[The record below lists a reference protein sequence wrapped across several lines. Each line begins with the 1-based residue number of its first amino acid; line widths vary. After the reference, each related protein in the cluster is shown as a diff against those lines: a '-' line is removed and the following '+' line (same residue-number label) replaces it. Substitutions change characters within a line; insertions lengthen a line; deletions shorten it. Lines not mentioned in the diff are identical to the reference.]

1 MRLSFYMSNEVTSIG
16 ASSEAPETGP
26 PAAGTQTLLRGLD
39 LLEAVVSGPVSLAEL
54 SKSLNLNRSTVHR
67 LASALVDRGYL
78 KLTPRE
84 GYTLS
89 AKLLE
94 LGYAARQQISL
105 PRVARPHLERLAEL
119 TGDTVHLGIL
129 DGNKALY
136 LDKLPGRRRIEISSR
151 VGERHPLC
159 VTGLGKA
166 LLLDR
171 TQDEWRSLFHAE
183 RGLGAQSA
191 SAFHTWL
198 EGMQR
203 YQDGGY
209 SFDLEEN
216 EDRIRCVGAPLRDE
230 TGKIVAAISVASVA
244 QYMDDQRMADLSS
257 TVRDTA
263 AAISRDLG
271 FTSNRPTH
279 KA

>member
-1 MRLSFYMSNEVTSIG
+1 MSNEVTSIG
-16 ASSEAPETGP
+16 ASSEVPETGP

-183 RGLGAQSA
+183 RGMGAQSA

-198 EGMQR
+198 KGMQR
-203 YQDGGY
+203 YQAGGY

-271 FTSNRPTH
+271 FTANRPNH